1 MKRYTAHLK
10 DFERD
15 LSDIKRWTE
24 KDTEKLAGKIS
35 GSFNRLNLIDT
46 ERQETASKLGFT
58 ADKISTE
65 KPEKERRRDELI
77 SKDYDI
83 KIEKFSIQKED
94 LKKKSDEIKQKLE
107 KFKGSFYDW
116 LNNEVSGWEN
126 SVGKVVSETVL
137 FSNNLNPEKL
147 SDNSQSIYGVKI
159 NLDEI
164 DFADIVNVIGSEI
177 QELIN
182 KEGEIKG
189 IVNEINNDFSARNF
203 VGAINSLQLQTIESE
218 NKIYRALVEIRKF
231 KNDNQ
236 NNFGFENNLFSMS
249 TESDKKNSEAV
260 ALLIQLSKEIAESKT
275 DYITL
280 SDSFELQFR
289 IVELT
294 RGSIIVCS
302 KLWLYMAQTQ
312 VENRNFLKRLLF

>member
-1 MKRYTAHLK
+1 LKRYTAHLK